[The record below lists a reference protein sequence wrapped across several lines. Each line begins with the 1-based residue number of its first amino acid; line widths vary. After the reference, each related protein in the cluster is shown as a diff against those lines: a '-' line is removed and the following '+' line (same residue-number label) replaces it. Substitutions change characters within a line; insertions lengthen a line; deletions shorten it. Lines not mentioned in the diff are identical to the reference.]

1 MSGYVNYKM
10 STRTGSQNLKP
21 DSFPGIEHM
30 WDTMMLI
37 DKGPGE
43 V

>member
-1 MSGYVNYKM
+1 M
-10 STRTGSQNLKP
+10 STWTGSQNLKR
-21 DSFPGIEHM
+21 DSFPGIEYM
-30 WDTMMLI
+30 WGTMMLI